1 MTALSLDTDSATAAG
16 VRAAAERLRDKA
28 VRTPLLEN
36 ERLNEI
42 TGGRIFLKAEVLQH
56 FGAFKFR
63 GAYNLISQLSAAE
76 RANGVVAWSSG
87 NHAQGVAYAA
97 QLVGTKATI
106 VMPADAPAVKAD
118 NVRKLGAE
126 IISYDRYSDD
136 REAISR
142 RIVEERGM
150 VLAPSFDHPKIIEG
164 QGTTALEVVEDATA
178 KGVSL
183 DAFVVCCGG
192 GGLTSGC
199 ALALESVSPQTQVW
213 IAEPEGFDETW
224 ASIRRGERLTADVTR
239 PTICDAIATPSP
251 GRLTFPIMQRLVRG
265 GVTLTENDVRDAM
278 RFAFQHLKLVV
289 EPGGAVALAAVLS
302 GKFEAKGK
310 SVALTL
316 SGGNVDAAFFASVL
330 ERR

>member
-16 VRAAAERLRDKA
+16 VRSAAERLRGKA

-36 ERLNEI
+36 DALNEVA
-42 TGGRIFLKAEVLQH
+42 GGRVFLKAEVLQH
-56 FGAFKFR
+56 FGSFKFR

-76 RANGVVAWSSG
+76 RANGVLAWSSG
-87 NHAQGVAYAA
+87 NHAQGIAYAA
-97 QLVGTKATI
+97 QLVGTRATI
-106 VMPADAPAVKAD
+106 VMPADVPAVKAD

-126 IISYDRYSDD
+126 IVSYDRYSED

-150 VLAPSFDHPKIIEG
+150 ILAPSFDHPQIMEG
-164 QGTTALEVVEDATA
+164 QGTTALEVIEDTNAR
-178 KGVSL
+178 GVSL
-183 DAFVVCCGG
+183 DAFLVCCGG

-199 ALALESVSPQTQVW
+199 ALALEEVSPQTQVW

-224 ASIRRGERLTADVTR
+224 ASIRHGERLTADVTR

-265 GVTLTENDVRDAM
+265 GVTLTEDDVRVAM
-278 RFAFQHLKLVV
+278 MFAFQHLKLVV

-302 GKFEAKGK
+302 GKFDAKGK